1 MKAPNSMLNAP
12 TVAIFG
18 EVLVDVFPDQN
29 VLGGAPYN
37 VARHL
42 QAFGVHA
49 EIISRIGMDS
59 LGEALMDEIM
69 GLGLETQ
76 GIQFDTEYPTGQ
88 VKVHLQGGTHQ
99 FEILPDQAYD
109 HINMAITQETM
120 LTMQADIAYFGTLAL
135 RNIESRLA
143 AEQFLTSAHCLK
155 FLDLNLRAP
164 WYTKEIIEFALTQAD
179 IVKMNDDELTT
190 IASYFEWIGSPEQQ
204 ARALQ
209 QQFKLQ
215 QIIITCGAKGSWLL
229 NAHSQIVEPSNLA
242 NPIDVIDTVGAG
254 DAYAAVFLLGTLYGW
269 DMPTIIDRATIFAG
283 AMCGVRGACA
293 PTINFYQPFIEAWGI
308 KRPQLSS

>member
-1 MKAPNSMLNAP
+1 MKAGNNMLTTP

-29 VLGGAPYN
+29 ILGGAPYN

-49 EIISRIGMDS
+49 EIISRIGMDR
-59 LGEALMDEIM
+59 LGEALMDEM
-69 GLGLETQ
+69 MALGLETQ
-76 GIQFDTEYPTGQ
+76 GMQFDTEYPTGQ
-88 VKVHLQGGTHQ
+88 VKVHLQDGAHQ

-120 LTMQADIAYFGTLAL
+120 LTMQSDIKYFGTLAL

-143 AEQFLTSAHCLK
+143 AEQFLANAPCLK

-164 WYTKEIIEFALTQAD
+164 WYTKVIIEFALRHAD
-179 IVKMNDDELTT
+179 IVKMNDDELATV
-190 IASYFEWIGSPEQQ
+190 ASYFELTGSPEQH

-209 QQFKLQ
+209 LQFKLR

-229 NAHSQIVEPSNLA
+229 NAQSQVVEPSELA
-242 NPIDVIDTVGAG
+242 NPIEVIDTVGAG
-254 DAYAAVFLLGTLYGW
+254 DAYAAVFLLGTLYKW
-269 DMPTIIDRATIFAG
+269 DIPITIDRASIFAG
-283 AMCGVRGACA
+283 AMCGVRGASA
-293 PTINFYQPFIEAWGI
+293 PAINFYQPFMEAWGI
-308 KRPQLSS
+308 SRHQLTN